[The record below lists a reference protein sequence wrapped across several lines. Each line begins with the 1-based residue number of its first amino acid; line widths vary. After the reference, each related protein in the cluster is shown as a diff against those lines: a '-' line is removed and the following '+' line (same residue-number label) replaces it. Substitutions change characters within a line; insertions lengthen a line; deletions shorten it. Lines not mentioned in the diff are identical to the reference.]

1 MFHFG
6 GMRLRLPEL
15 LTQHEVTAYTLAQRS
30 RGRISPSTL
39 YRLVRSRGRVRYLD
53 GDLLDALCD
62 VLDLA
67 PGDLLERESKPK
79 AGPVRRRLNR

>member
-1 MFHFG
+1 
-6 GMRLRLPEL
+6 MRLRLPEL
-15 LTQHEVTAYTLAQRS
+15 LTEHEVTAYTLAQRS

-39 YRLVRSRGRVRYLD
+39 YRLVRSKGRVRYLD

-62 VLDLA
+62 VLDLT

-79 AGPVRRRLNR
+79 RGR

>member
-1 MFHFG
+1 
-6 GMRLRLPEL
+6 
-15 LTQHEVTAYTLAQRS
+15 
-30 RGRISPSTL
+30 
-39 YRLVRSRGRVRYLD
+39 VRYLD

-79 AGPVRRRLNR
+79 RAR

>member
-1 MFHFG
+1 
-6 GMRLRLPEL
+6 MRLRLPEL
-15 LTQHEVTAYTLAQRS
+15 LTEHEVTAYTLAQRS

-67 PGDLLERESKPK
+67 PGDLLEREPKPK
-79 AGPVRRRLNR
+79 RAR

>member
-1 MFHFG
+1 
-6 GMRLRLPEL
+6 MRLRLPEL
-15 LTQHEVTAYTLAQRS
+15 LTEHEVTAYTLAQRS

-39 YRLVRSRGRVRYLD
+39 YRLVRNRGRVRYLD

-62 VLDLA
+62 VLDLE

-79 AGPVRRRLNR
+79 RAR

>member
-1 MFHFG
+1 
-6 GMRLRLPEL
+6 MRLRLPEL
-15 LTQHEVTAYTLAQRS
+15 LTEHEVTAYTLAQRS

-62 VLDLA
+62 VLGLQ

-79 AGPVRRRLNR
+79 RAR